1 VRFRDQGVY
10 ALHVSARP
18 RITLV
23 GHATVLIELGRVRL
37 LTDPVLRSRLGH
49 LRRHGAAADPAVGE
63 RLDAVLLSHLHL
75 DHLDLPSL
83 RSLDPE
89 IRLLVPRGAGG
100 FLRQAGF
107 ANADELVAGDVVDV
121 NGVAVA
127 ATRAVHAGQR
137 RPLGPVADAIGFAV
151 RGERSVYFAGD
162 TDLFPEMAELAPGL
176 DLALLPVW
184 GWGPTLGGGHLD
196 PEAAARAAALLR
208 PRIAV
213 PIHWGTLYPRG
224 LARWK
229 PGPLRDPPRRF
240 AAQVAEVAPGVEV
253 RVLDPGESLEL

>member
-1 VRFRDQGVY
+1 M
-10 ALHVSARP
+10 
-18 RITLV
+18 
-23 GHATVLIELGRVRL
+23 LIELGGVRL

-49 LRRHGAAADPAVGE
+49 LQRHGAAADPVVGE

-83 RSLDPE
+83 RSLDSE
-89 IRLLVPRGAGG
+89 VRVLVPPGAGD
-100 FLRQAGF
+100 FLRKAGF
-107 ANADELVAGDVVDV
+107 ANADELAVGDAVDV
-121 NGVAVA
+121 NGLSVG

-137 RPLGPVADAIGFAV
+137 RPLGPVADAVGFTI

-162 TDLFPEMAELAPGL
+162 TALFPEMAELAPGL

-184 GWGPTLGGGHLD
+184 GWGPTLGAGHLD
-196 PEAAARAAALLR
+196 PDTAARAAAVLK

-240 AAQVAEVAPGVEV
+240 AAQVGEIAPEVEV
-253 RVLDPGESLEL
+253 RVLEPGESLEL

>member
-1 VRFRDQGVY
+1 M
-10 ALHVSARP
+10 
-18 RITLV
+18 
-23 GHATVLIELGRVRL
+23 LIELGGVRL

-49 LRRHGAAADPAVGE
+49 LRRHGPAVDPAVGE

-89 IRLLVPRGAGG
+89 IRLLVPRGAGD
-100 FLRQAGF
+100 FVRQAGF
-107 ANADELVAGDVVDV
+107 ANADELAAGDIVDV
-121 NGVAVA
+121 NGLSVG
-127 ATRAVHAGQR
+127 ATPAVHARER
-137 RPLGPVADAIGFAV
+137 RPLGGPAADAIGFTV
-151 RGERSVYFAGD
+151 RGERSLYFAGD

-184 GWGPTLGGGHLD
+184 GWGPTLGEGHLD
-196 PEAAARAAALLR
+196 PDEAAQAAALLR

-224 LARWK
+224 LARWR
-229 PGPLRDPPRRF
+229 PEPLRDPPRRF

-253 RVLDPGESLEL
+253 RVLQPGESLEL